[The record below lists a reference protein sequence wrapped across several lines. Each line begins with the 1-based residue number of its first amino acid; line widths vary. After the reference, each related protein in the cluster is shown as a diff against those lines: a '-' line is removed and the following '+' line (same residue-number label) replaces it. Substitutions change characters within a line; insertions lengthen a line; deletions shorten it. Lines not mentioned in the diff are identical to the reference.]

1 MRLATQEHPQRLSPI
16 DGTAVELGRDLRFR
30 FAPRRFREPGPG
42 EVRICVEWAGVCGS
56 DLSVART
63 GRWIREWPAVLGH
76 EIFGRIDAV
85 GEGVATE
92 IGTPVVADSR
102 VRCGGCPACMSSA
115 ANCLDLAF
123 VGESCPGGFATHC
136 LLAETSVVP
145 ASFVDGAVA
154 VLAEPL
160 ACALH
165 AVGLLSRAPRR
176 VAILGHGPLGAL
188 IHIALRDLEGS
199 VEVAVAEPLE
209 MRAQLA
215 DALGAERLGDDS
227 SEPAFDAVF
236 DVTGYPGSLRRAVEL
251 CASGGELI
259 VVALAH
265 GGEEINPGLLV
276 EREIAVRGSHAF
288 YDELPTAVAMLE
300 AEPWHFRP
308 LVTDAVELAQLP
320 DFFVEEL
327 ERPRGVK
334 VVVRP

>member
-1 MRLATQEHPQRLSPI
+1 MTVATEAHGQWFSTV
-16 DGTAVELGRDLRFR
+16 DGAAVELGRDLRFR
-30 FAPRRFREPGPG
+30 LVPRAFPEPGPG
-42 EVRICVEWAGVCGS
+42 EVRIRVEWAGVCGS

-63 GRWIREWPAVLGH
+63 GRWVREWPAVLGH

-85 GEGVATE
+85 GAGVTTK

-102 VRCGGCPACMSSA
+102 VPCGECPACTSSA
-115 ANCLDLAF
+115 ANCLHLAF
-123 VGESCPGGFATHC
+123 VGEACPGGFATHC
-136 LLAETSVVP
+136 LLSETSVVP
-145 ASFVDGAVA
+145 ASLVDGAVA

-188 IHIALRDLEGS
+188 VHIALRDLEGS

-209 MRAQLA
+209 TRAQLA
-215 DALGAERLGDDS
+215 DALGAERLDDDD
-227 SEPAFDAVF
+227 EPVFDAVF
-236 DVTGYPGSLRRAVEL
+236 DVAGYPGSLRRAVEL

-265 GGEEINPGLLV
+265 AGEEVNPSLLV
-276 EREIAVRGSHAF
+276 EREIAVRGSYAF
-288 YDELPTAVAMLE
+288 RDELPTAVAMLQ
-300 AEPWHFRP
+300 AEPWRFRP

-327 ERPRGVK
+327 ARPRGVK